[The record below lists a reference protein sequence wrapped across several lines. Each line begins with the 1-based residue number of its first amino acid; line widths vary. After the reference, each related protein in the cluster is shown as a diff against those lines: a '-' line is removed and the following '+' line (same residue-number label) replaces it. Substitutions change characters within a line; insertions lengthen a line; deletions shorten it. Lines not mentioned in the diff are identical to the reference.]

1 MDKKTECEVVQ
12 ELLIGYVDDVL
23 NVESKKIVEKHL
35 IECTNCQ
42 KRLEDIKNDIKDSDN
57 SQKNEID
64 YLKKIRRKNVIKSIL
79 ITIGIIVFICLIIY
93 IRKLIIVNSFMSKAE
108 KTLKTNNFY
117 RETTQISSQDATFV
131 TKIYYKDG
139 KRKKVTE
146 IYSNDG
152 VKTLSTEYATVGTD
166 EKKFV
171 DEYEKKVSIEKGE
184 LTKIYNR
191 EKNLKEIPYMNRN
204 ITYVLGMAFY
214 KSIYTDT
221 FSIGKEYYVL
231 KDIFDKSQRWQ
242 VWIDKETGL
251 TLREI
256 NKEAVTSY
264 YPGTQITKDI
274 MDYVTKNEYEFGVVT
289 DEDVK
294 EPDFTGYTIN
304 YVNIDKIIEEAK

>member
-12 ELLIGYVDDVL
+12 DLLIGYVDDVL
-23 NVESKKIVEKHL
+23 NVESEKIVEKHL

-79 ITIGIIVFICLIIY
+79 MTIGIIVFICLIIY

-191 EKNLKEIPYMNRN
+191 EKNLKEIPYMNKN

>member
-12 ELLIGYVDDVL
+12 DLLIGYVDDVL

>member
-1 MDKKTECEVVQ
+1 MDKKTECEIVQ
-12 ELLIGYVDDVL
+12 DLLIGYVDDVL

-35 IECTNCQ
+35 SECTNCQ

-57 SQKNEID
+57 SQKKEID
-64 YLKKIRRKNVIKSIL
+64 YLKKIRRKNMIKSIFM
-79 ITIGIIVFICLIIY
+79 TIGIIVFIFLIIY
-93 IRKLIIVNSFMSKAE
+93 IRKLIIVNSFINKAKE
-108 KTLKTNNFY
+108 TLKTNNFY
-117 RETTQISSQDATFV
+117 RETTQISSQDATLV
-131 TKIYYKDG
+131 TKTYYKDG

-171 DEYEKKVSIEKGE
+171 DEFEKKVSIEKGE
-184 LTKIYNR
+184 LTKLYNR
-191 EKNLKEIPYMNRN
+191 EENLKENPYMNRN

-231 KDIFDKSQRWQ
+231 KNVFDKSQRWQ

-274 MDYVTKNEYEFGVVT
+274 MDYITKNKYEFGIVT

-294 EPDFTGYTIN
+294 EPDFSGYTID
-304 YVNIDKIIEEAK
+304 YVDIDKIIEEAK

>member
-12 ELLIGYVDDVL
+12 DLLIGYVDDVL

-64 YLKKIRRKNVIKSIL
+64 YLKRIRRKNVIKSIL
-79 ITIGIIVFICLIIY
+79 MTIGIIVFICLIIY

-304 YVNIDKIIEEAK
+304 YVNIDNIIEEAK